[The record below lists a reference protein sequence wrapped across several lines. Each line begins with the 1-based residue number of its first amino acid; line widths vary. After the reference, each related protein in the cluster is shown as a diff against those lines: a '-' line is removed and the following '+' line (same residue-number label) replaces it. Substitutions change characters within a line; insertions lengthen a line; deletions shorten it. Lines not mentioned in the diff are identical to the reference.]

1 MLPCKTAEILEDA
14 VDYLV
19 ELSVDERMPEEL
31 AREITRKADGILER
45 IRDTG
50 VPDHE

>member
-19 ELSVDERMPEEL
+19 ELSADNRMPEEL
-31 AREITRKADGILER
+31 AQEITRKADGFLER
-45 IRDTG
+45 IQEAG
-50 VPDHE
+50 VPYHD